1 VTDSLRIFFGQPLL
15 DTIPN
20 YVFDWA
26 EQVSY
31 LGFINNDST
40 PEIAFTVSGGWDPTG
55 KIYVYS
61 FEELNS
67 VDDEK
72 DIKLNKY
79 VLYQNYPNPFN
90 PSTQIDFYLPS
101 SSNVQLKIFNLL
113 GEEIAQLV
121 NEEKPAGK
129 YEVNFNAS
137 SLASGVYIYKIQA
150 GGFVSSKKMILLK

>member
-1 VTDSLRIFFGQPLL
+1 MTDSLRIFFSQPLL

-90 PSTQIDFYLPS
+90 SSTIIKYSLPRQGEVKLS
-101 SSNVQLKIFNLL
+101 LYDLL
-113 GEEIAQLV
+113 GRLITTLV
-121 NEEKPAGK
+121 NEMKNTGEHQIELNTK
-129 YEVNFNAS
+129 NLS
-137 SLASGVYIYKIQA
+137 SGVYFYQLIA
-150 GGFVSSKKMILLK
+150 GNVILTNKLIF